1 MSQNETAARQ
11 VLELGERWAAAELR
25 ADIGTLDDVLHE
37 RFMGVGPLGFVLDKR
52 AWLGPRQ
59 AGDLRISSFAWRE
72 PDVRLLGDTAL
83 VIGVQEQR
91 ATHRDQDADGRFRV
105 TQVVV
110 RDGDRW
116 RIAGMH
122 LSPIMAP
129 PGR

>member
-1 MSQNETAARQ
+1 MTQSDTTTQQ
-11 VLELGERWAAAELR
+11 VLELGERWAEAELR
-25 ADIGTLDDVLHE
+25 ADVATLDDVLHD

-52 AWLGPRQ
+52 AWIGPRQ
-59 AGDLRISSFAWRE
+59 QGDLRITSFQWKQ
-72 PDVRLLGDTAL
+72 PSVRVLGDTAV
-83 VIGVQEQR
+83 VIAEQDQQ
-91 ATHRDQDADGRFRV
+91 ATYRDQDANGRFRV

>member
-1 MSQNETAARQ
+1 MSQNDTATRQ
-11 VLELGERWAAAELR
+11 VLELGERWAEAELR

-37 RFMGVGPLGFVLDKR
+37 RFMGVGPFGFVLDKR
-52 AWLGPRQ
+52 AWLGPRR
-59 AGDLRISSFAWRE
+59 AGDLRINSFAWRE

-91 ATHRDQDADGRFRV
+91 ATYQDQNADGRFRV

-129 PGR
+129 PER

>member
-1 MSQNETAARQ
+1 MSQNDTASQQ
-11 VLELGERWAAAELR
+11 VLELGERWAKAELR
-25 ADIGTLDDVLHE
+25 ADVETLDDILHE
-37 RFMGVGPLGFVLDKR
+37 RFMGVGPVGFVLDKH
-52 AWLGPRQ
+52 AWLGPRRT
-59 AGDLRISSFAWRE
+59 GDLRISSFAWRE
-72 PDVRLLGDTAL
+72 PNVRLLGDTAL

-91 ATHRDQDADGRFRV
+91 ATYQDQDADGRFRV

-129 PGR
+129 PER